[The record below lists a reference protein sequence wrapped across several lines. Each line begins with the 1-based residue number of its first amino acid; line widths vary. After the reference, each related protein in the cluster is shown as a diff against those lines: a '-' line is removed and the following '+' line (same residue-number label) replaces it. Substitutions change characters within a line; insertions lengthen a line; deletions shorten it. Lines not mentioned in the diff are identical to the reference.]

1 MPVAKGI
8 NTYNEKALHA
18 ALKDWYAEPGDR
30 FEVKVAGRLI
40 DLVRGEL
47 LVEVQTCNFA
57 ALRRK
62 FEQLLQ
68 EHDVRL
74 VYPIA
79 VEKYIVKVDGGQ
91 QVISRRRSPKRGR
104 VQHIFSEL
112 VFLPRLMAHPR
123 FSIEV
128 LLIREE
134 EVRCHQPGKAW
145 RRKGW
150 VTIERRLLDVV
161 ERCVF
166 RDPEDFRRLLP
177 EGLCTPFTTGHLAD
191 GLGTRRRVAQQ
202 MAYCLRKMGAIEA
215 VGKTGNARLY
225 RKCA

>member
-1 MPVAKGI
+1 MTAGI

-18 ALKDWYAEPGDR
+18 ALKDWYAEPGDL
-30 FEVKVAGRLI
+30 FEAEVAGRLV
-40 DLVRGEL
+40 DLVRGGL
-47 LVEVQTCNFA
+47 LVEVQTRNFA

-62 FEQLLQ
+62 LEQLV
-68 EHDVRL
+68 EDHDVRL

-79 VEKYIVKVDGGQ
+79 LEKYLVKVDGGD

-104 VQHIFSEL
+104 IQHVFEEL
-112 VFLPRLMAHPR
+112 VFLPRLVQHPR

-128 LLIREE
+128 LLTREE
-134 EVRCHQPGKAW
+134 EVRRHEPGKAW

-150 VTIERRLLDVV
+150 VTVERRLLEVV
-161 ERCVF
+161 ERRLF
-166 RDPEDFRRLLP
+166 RTPEDFGRLLP
-177 EGLCTPFTTGHLAD
+177 EGLCMPFTTGHLAQ

-202 MAYCLRKMGAIEA
+202 MAYCLRKMGAIEP
-215 VGKTGNARLY
+215 VGKEGNARLY